1 MTVTTTERDGV
12 PTDDQFD
19 DPDDAAERAA
29 ELGLGGVHWHPD
41 GDDGRVWMPG
51 GSHAEYED
59 AVGQEAGLREDWE
72 DRLVQQDDPC
82 WDGYTMVGLQDD
94 GTPRCVPDD
103 DVEDYDESE
112 AATEQEKW
120 AEETGPQGGDR
131 WRNTETDEVVYDEPA
146 GFDGSE
152 GDEPTDSPDEIPA
165 DVQVKDEET
174 VEEINDSLDA
184 DLSLAEHARETQ
196 AVEEE
201 FAGLIA
207 PDTAALIAADN
218 LLNGTVLPVDDGG
231 DGDGNG
237 DVAPPTGDDAY
248 EPTGDAGPAELD
260 TLSDGDEITVDTDRA
275 GELQGTVE
283 ETEFLEF
290 GELLITDE
298 TGSEHVIPVEDIN
311 DVQTAAVGQAG
322 TINQQ
327 ATFGEGEAVRWSW
340 QGEPVHGRVAEVRE
354 EAATPEGS
362 DQQITG
368 DDGEPVYLI
377 DEWDD
382 RVEAFRRETVAKPES
397 ALSPSRKDLPVR
409 RDDTYVDSEAWESLR
424 MPVRESAFST
434 AELDHVAAA
443 HPDILQQLDATTWA
457 LADGTAVYTADVPA
471 RYDDID
477 LTPTEG
483 MQTAAQRV
491 LDVSE
496 ETDNPNDCLAPA
508 GWARA
513 RDIAGG
519 RRLRPDTWRE
529 MDAFFARKGAQGSD
543 DADGRVDRTDCQWM
557 EWQAWGGDA
566 GASRAATVTDQLDRA
581 DADAEMELQGAVAA
595 QRSVESITEA
605 DSNRVDLDSLTDEER
620 AAVEAED
627 FHLYGKASIEQWN
640 RDESV
645 YIQMDAL
652 ETALERF
659 FDSETAPGIISRHHQ
674 DIPVGVPVREFEF
687 AEDTTLQI
695 GDETYDFA
703 AGDVARSHVEDADG
717 DGRPELWLAAN
728 ISNDNEMAKKTRVLA
743 LRDDL
748 DGFSV
753 TIHRNE
759 DRITDDGGT
768 IVTAAD
774 LHAVT
779 IGTAEQIRNEGSEFD
794 VASYSAAAIRRVRD
808 RVASIV

>member
-1 MTVTTTERDGV
+1 MTPTTTERDDV
-12 PTDDQFD
+12 PADDQFD
-19 DPDDAAERAA
+19 NPDSAAERAM
-29 ELGLGGVHWHPD
+29 ELGLSGIHWHPD
-41 GDDGRVWMPG
+41 GDGGRVWMPG
-51 GSHAEYED
+51 GSLPEYEG
-59 AVGQEAGLREDWE
+59 AI
-72 DRLVQQDDPC
+72 
-82 WDGYTMVGLQDD
+82 
-94 GTPRCVPDD
+94 
-103 DVEDYDESE
+103 ESE
-112 AATEQEKW
+112 PATEQEAVGDDEW
-120 AEETGPQGGDR
+120 SAGMRLFRVVPTEDEADQYTDDVLGVGVSFPEAGVYVDWHREAFPDPLDDPHVSEYGSVADLRNATGNQIVDFTP
-131 WRNTETDEVVYDEPA
+131 PA
-146 GFDGSE
+146 GATS
-152 GDEPTDSPDEIPA
+152 
-165 DVQVKDEET
+165 V
-174 VEEINDSLDA
+174 
-184 DLSLAEHARETQ
+184 AEQ
-196 AVEEE
+196 
-201 FAGLIA
+201 
-207 PDTAALIAADN
+207 
-218 LLNGTVLPVDDGG
+218 
-231 DGDGNG
+231 
-237 DVAPPTGDDAY
+237 
-248 EPTGDAGPAELD
+248 
-260 TLSDGDEITVDTDRA
+260 
-275 GELQGTVE
+275 E
-283 ETEFLEF
+283 ETEKEKQEAL
-290 GELLITDE
+290 TDPE
-298 TGSEHVIPVEDIN
+298 TTS
-311 DVQTAAVGQAG
+311 QAAVE
-322 TINQQ
+322 QQ

-340 QGEPVHGRVAEVRE
+340 QGEPVHGRVAEARE

-382 RVEAFRRETVAKPES
+382 RVKAFRRENVAKPES
-397 ALSPSRKDLPVR
+397 SLSPSRKDFPAR
-409 RDDTYVDSEAWESLR
+409 RDDAYVDSEAWASLT

-443 HPDILQQLDATTWA
+443 YPDVLQQLDATTWA
-457 LADGTAVYTADVPA
+457 LADGAAVYTADVPA

-483 MQTAAQRV
+483 MQQAAQRV
-491 LDVSE
+491 LDVSD
-496 ETDNPNDCLAPA
+496 ETGNPNDCLTPA

-519 RRLRPDTWRE
+519 GRLRPDTWRE
-529 MDAFFARKGAQGSD
+529 MDAFFERKGAQGSD
-543 DADGRVDRTDCQWM
+543 EADGREDRTDCQWM

-566 GASRAATVTDQLDRA
+566 GESRAATVTDRLDRA
-581 DADAEMELQGAVAA
+581 DAKSEMELQGSVAA

-620 AAVEAED
+620 AAVEADD

-652 ETALERF
+652 KTALERF
-659 FDSETAPGIISRHHQ
+659 FESETAPGIISRHHQ

-687 AEDTTLQI
+687 GEDTTLQI

-759 DRITDDGGT
+759 DRITEEGGT

-794 VASYSAAAIRRVRD
+794 VASYSAAAIQRVRD
-808 RVASIV
+808 RVAAIVG

>member
-1 MTVTTTERDGV
+1 MTATTTERDDV
-12 PTDDQFD
+12 PADDQFD
-19 DPDDAAERAA
+19 DPDGAAERAA

-41 GDDGRVWMPG
+41 GDGGRVWMPG
-51 GSHAEYED
+51 GSHADYEA
-59 AVGQEAGLREDWE
+59 AVDQEAGLRDDWE

-103 DVEDYDESE
+103 DVENYDEDK
-112 AATEQEKW
+112 AATEQQAVGDDEW
-120 AEETGPQGGDR
+120 SAEMRLFRVVPAEDEADQYTDDVLGVGVSFPEAGVYVDWHREAFPDPLDDPHVSEYGSVADLQNATGNQIVDFTP
-131 WRNTETDEVVYDEPA
+131 PA
-146 GFDGSE
+146 GATSATEQEEREVPEEPETSADHE
-152 GDEPTDSPDEIPA
+152 GTSQA
-165 DVQVKDEET
+165 
-174 VEEINDSLDA
+174 
-184 DLSLAEHARETQ
+184 
-196 AVEEE
+196 AVE
-201 FAGLIA
+201 
-207 PDTAALIAADN
+207 
-218 LLNGTVLPVDDGG
+218 
-231 DGDGNG
+231 
-237 DVAPPTGDDAY
+237 
-248 EPTGDAGPAELD
+248 
-260 TLSDGDEITVDTDRA
+260 
-275 GELQGTVE
+275 
-283 ETEFLEF
+283 
-290 GELLITDE
+290 
-298 TGSEHVIPVEDIN
+298 
-311 DVQTAAVGQAG
+311 
-322 TINQQ
+322 QQ
-327 ATFGEGEAVRWSW
+327 ATYGEGEAVRWSW

-377 DEWDD
+377 DEWDN
-382 RVEAFRRETVAKPES
+382 RVEAFRRENVAKPES
-397 ALSPSRKDLPVR
+397 SLSPPRKDLPAR
-409 RDDTYVDSEAWESLR
+409 SDDAYVDSEAWASLT
-424 MPVRESAFST
+424 MPVRESEFST

-443 HPDILQQLDATTWA
+443 YPNVLQQLDATTWA
-457 LADGTAVYTADVPA
+457 LADGAAVYTADVPA

-483 MQTAAQRV
+483 MQAAAERV
-491 LDVSE
+491 LDVSD
-496 ETDNPNDCLAPA
+496 ETDNPNGCLTPA

-519 RRLRPDTWRE
+519 GRLRPDTWRE

-543 DADGRVDRTDCQWM
+543 DADGREDRTDCQYM

-566 GASRAATVTDQLDRA
+566 GESRAATVTDQLDRA

-620 AAVEAED
+620 AAVEADD
-627 FHLYGKASIEQWN
+627 FHVYGKASIEQWN

-652 ETALERF
+652 KTALERF
-659 FDSETAPGIISRHHQ
+659 FESETAPGIISRHHQ

-695 GDETYDFA
+695 GDEAYDFA
-703 AGDVARSHVEDADG
+703 AGDMARSHVEDADG

-759 DRITDDGGT
+759 DRVTEEGGT

-808 RVASIV
+808 RVASFVG